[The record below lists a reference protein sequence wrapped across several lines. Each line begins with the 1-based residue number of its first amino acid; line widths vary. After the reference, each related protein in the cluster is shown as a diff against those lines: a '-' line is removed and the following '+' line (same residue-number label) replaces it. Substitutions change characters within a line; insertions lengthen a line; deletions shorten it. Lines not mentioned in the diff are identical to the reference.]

1 MTDATSNNHVEE
13 EAKDI
18 LYLAGGAAL
27 IILGAGLA
35 MTNSTLRRTA
45 KSALMSLMPDLEQ
58 PLKAGIRGVLP
69 DVERYLRLKGM

>member
-1 MTDATSNNHVEE
+1 MLDTASNHVDE

-35 MTNSTLRRTA
+35 MTNSTIRRTA
-45 KSALMSLMPDLEQ
+45 KSALASLMPEL
-58 PLKAGIRGVLP
+58 
-69 DVERYLRLKGM
+69 

>member
-1 MTDATSNNHVEE
+1 MSDSMSNPIDG
-13 EAKDI
+13 EARDI

-35 MTNSTLRRTA
+35 MTNSTIRRTA
-45 KSALMSLMPDLEQ
+45 KSALASLIPDLEQ

-69 DVERYLRLKGM
+69 DVERYLKLKGM

>member
-1 MTDATSNNHVEE
+1 MTNHIDG

-27 IILGAGLA
+27 IILGVGMA

-45 KSALMSLMPDLEQ
+45 KSALSSVMPDLEQ